1 MCAFTTGASRRN
13 TGLFSQRCVS
23 TVDSDVNL
31 YTCLPINSFTFSN
44 YNGLINPFSFLFT
57 VRWSIDH
64 LHPSILVHL
73 YGSSCVSVRVS
84 VCVYECPERNVWP
97 PHMRAFNGPV
107 GVAFNSSG
115 DDNCGAM

>member
-1 MCAFTTGASRRN
+1 V
-13 TGLFSQRCVS
+13 CVS
-23 TVDSDVNL
+23 L
-31 YTCLPINSFTFSN
+31 CA
-44 YNGLINPFSFLFT
+44 
-57 VRWSIDH
+57 
-64 LHPSILVHL
+64 
-73 YGSSCVSVRVS
+73 CVRVCVCACVRACVC